1 MRISGGQSNVSFG
14 LPARKLINDT
24 FIRLAIEA
32 GVNSGIVNPVETN
45 IERIMSMDM
54 ESEKCKAAK
63 DMLTGQDEYCMTF
76 ISKYREGAL
85 S

>member
-1 MRISGGQSNVSFG
+1 M
-14 LPARKLINDT
+14 
-24 FIRLAIEA
+24 
-32 GVNSGIVNPVETN
+32 ETN

-63 DMLTGQDEYCMTF
+63 DMLTGKDEYCMNF